1 MAKTNPLPWYTLLLI
16 VLLCAAIAMSMNEGF
31 ESSPQELFKDI
42 KTKNVLVLLY
52 TNSCIH
58 CKNLKPEWDKAAEKE
73 PHTLVA
79 IDCSDSENEGVK
91 ALLKRTNTTSFPRM
105 VVIKQGSIQTDYEGP
120 RKEEDILAYARSNLS

>member
-31 ESSPQELFKDI
+31 ESSPQELFNDI

-52 TNSCIH
+52 TPSCIH
-58 CKNLKPEWDKAAEKE
+58 CKNLKPEWDKASEKE
-73 PHTLVA
+73 PEKMVA
-79 IDCSDSENEGVK
+79 IDCSNSENEAVK

-105 VVIKQGSIQTDYEGP
+105 IVIKQGSIQTDYEGP
-120 RKEEDILAYARSNLS
+120 RKEGDILAYVRSNLA